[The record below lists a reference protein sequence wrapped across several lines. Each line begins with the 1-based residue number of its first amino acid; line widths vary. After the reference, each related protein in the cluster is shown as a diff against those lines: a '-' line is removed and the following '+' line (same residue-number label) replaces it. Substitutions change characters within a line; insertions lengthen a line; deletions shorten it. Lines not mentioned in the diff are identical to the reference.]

1 MFYHSELQLIHT
13 EHSMEASM
21 QFISRFLD
29 LHCGVWQAAFSTV
42 VIGSVRVG
50 IGVWRF
56 ATVCHLHHFIPDT
69 SQPSSCGSARVRGRA
84 ASQQAVTQDLTLSIS
99 HIITSDCRSDAIII
113 EVKFS

>member
-50 IGVWRF
+50 IGV
-56 ATVCHLHHFIPDT
+56 
-69 SQPSSCGSARVRGRA
+69 
-84 ASQQAVTQDLTLSIS
+84 
-99 HIITSDCRSDAIII
+99 
-113 EVKFS
+113 